1 MEVCRRPREVA
12 LNLCKKELSLD
23 SPLQTALPF
32 SPDGAGNMRRES
44 IMKIVREL
52 TLAAALTLFPVVANA
67 TTIDFDDLAG
77 GVVVGAT

>member
-1 MEVCRRPREVA
+1 
-12 LNLCKKELSLD
+12 
-23 SPLQTALPF
+23 
-32 SPDGAGNMRRES
+32 
-44 IMKIVREL
+44 MKIVREL